1 MSNIIKLLTPHIQDL
16 GGFNARRSLP
26 HAEHSMVGSFIF
38 FDHLG
43 PATFPAGKG
52 VDVRPHPHINLA
64 TVTYL
69 FEGAL
74 LHRDS
79 LGCVQEISPG
89 AVNWMTAGKGIVHSE
104 RSPKSD
110 RNIESTLH
118 AIQIWV
124 ALPETSEE
132 VEPSFNH
139 YPPQAIPNWTEG
151 DVKIVLIA
159 GELGTKKSPVKTLS
173 PTLYGDLSFEPGGN
187 FMLNSDYS
195 ERAIYTVTEGIIVDG
210 EKLPQH
216 RLAILSPKSKI
227 EISAQTKARC
237 MIIAGEPVGKR
248 YKWWNFVSSSKDR
261 IEKAK
266 QDWQEGKF
274 EPVPEET
281 EFISLPEDTA
291 PL

>member
-1 MSNIIKLLTPHIQDL
+1 M
-16 GGFNARRSLP
+16 
-26 HAEHSMVGSFIF
+26 
-38 FDHLG
+38 
-43 PATFPAGKG
+43 
-52 VDVRPHPHINLA
+52 
-64 TVTYL
+64 

-159 GELGTKKSPVKTLS
+159 GELGNKKSPVK
-173 PTLYGDLSFEPGGN
+173 
-187 FMLNSDYS
+187 
-195 ERAIYTVTEGIIVDG
+195 
-210 EKLPQH
+210 
-216 RLAILSPKSKI
+216 ILKSLFFI
-227 EISAQTKARC
+227 C
-237 MIIAGEPVGKR
+237 L
-248 YKWWNFVSSSKDR
+248 DR
-261 IEKAK
+261 
-266 QDWQEGKF
+266 
-274 EPVPEET
+274 P
-281 EFISLPEDTA
+281 
-291 PL
+291 